1 MGGFR
6 DKEQYGDRKRPGMG
20 QQGTKVQLFAGE
32 WITNLNYNNFCNKLH
47 DGKHMML
54 ILQG

>member
-47 DGKHMML
+47 DGKQMML